1 MAVHAVI
8 SGQAPASGID
18 QPVGMAART
27 DAAEQI
33 IFRGIRTDER
43 RLVRRSYA
51 IAVRQEHGS
60 RGFGVVA
67 VEQIL
72 HGEHG
77 FLCERRPGVPPA
89 KHRAAVVRTAAH
101 GNVCKRA
108 VGQLHAPN
116 IGALRMT
123 DHSEHALGFQIG
135 LQAGIADA
143 VRAVLADQP
152 AVRIQH
158 RNAGQPQP
166 LRILPQLV
174 LAAVKRHAL
183 QFLNGGRSAHE
194 RLGHGGLVILH
205 IGGGLLLYKVDQFG
219 HALLAVPHIRVP
231 GQQEY
236 RAEEQKPRCEAQAP
250 ERPS

>member
-18 QPVGMAART
+18 QPVGMAARA

-33 IFRGIRTDER
+33 IFRGIRTD
-43 RLVRRSYA
+43 
-51 IAVRQEHGS
+51 VRQEHGS
-60 RGFGVVA
+60 RDLGVVA

-89 KHRAAVVRTAAH
+89 KHRAASVRAAVH
-101 GNVCKRA
+101 GSVGKRA

-123 DHSEHALGFQIG
+123 DHGEHALDFQIG

-152 AVRIQH
+152 AVRVQH
-158 RNAGQPQP
+158 
-166 LRILPQLV
+166 
-174 LAAVKRHAL
+174 
-183 QFLNGGRSAHE
+183 
-194 RLGHGGLVILH
+194 
-205 IGGGLLLYKVDQFG
+205 
-219 HALLAVPHIRVP
+219 
-231 GQQEY
+231 
-236 RAEEQKPRCEAQAP
+236 
-250 ERPS
+250 

>member
-1 MAVHAVI
+1 
-8 SGQAPASGID
+8 
-18 QPVGMAART
+18 MAARA

-33 IFRGIRTDER
+33 IFRGIRTDEG

-51 IAVRQEHGS
+51 VAVRQEHGS
-60 RGFGVVA
+60 RDLGVVA

-89 KHRAAVVRTAAH
+89 KHRAASVRAAAH
-101 GNVCKRA
+101 GSVGKRA

-123 DHSEHALGFQIG
+123 DHGEHALDFQIG

-152 AVRIQH
+152 AVRVQH
-158 RNAGQPQP
+158 
-166 LRILPQLV
+166 
-174 LAAVKRHAL
+174 
-183 QFLNGGRSAHE
+183 
-194 RLGHGGLVILH
+194 
-205 IGGGLLLYKVDQFG
+205 
-219 HALLAVPHIRVP
+219 
-231 GQQEY
+231 
-236 RAEEQKPRCEAQAP
+236 
-250 ERPS
+250 